1 MQGPKEAACVGNRN
15 DGKDAAAKD
24 GRRKKRP
31 LRSLV
36 FRYATM
42 QDMTM
47 MLIGIIAAVASG

>member
-1 MQGPKEAACVGNRN
+1 MQASKETTRVGNSK
-15 DGKDAAAKD
+15 DGKDATVED

-42 QDMTM
+42 QDMAM
-47 MLIGIIAAVASG
+47 MLIGTIAATMSG